1 MWELDPKEV
10 FYLTTRDLPSVLFS
24 NDCCLSSFV
33 ESMCEVDYVTFILH
47 QRQDGTGVDPGAGD
61 QPHVEQCSGF
71 GTDSQVM
78 FGTRNEDSSQ
88 IIVESDNEGLKDYLP
103 TSIQREKEESALRPK
118 KDSPC

>member
-1 MWELDPKEV
+1 M
-10 FYLTTRDLPSVLFS
+10 S
-24 NDCCLSSFV
+24 
-33 ESMCEVDYVTFILH
+33 EVDYVTFILH
-47 QRQDGTGVDPGAGD
+47 QWQDATAPEAEP
-61 QPHVEQCSGF
+61 PHVEQCSGF

-103 TSIQREKEESALRPK
+103 NSIQWEKEESALRPK